1 VPARDLFARR
11 RGGVLKDSHLFRKEL
26 HLMRMSLFALIGT
39 GAALGASLA
48 ILPPVHAQGR
58 AKAATPKAPPKAA
71 AAPKPNPTVS
81 LAGLQVVARSL
92 GKGRFRDAVA
102 FDGQPGV
109 SIGLAVKVA
118 PGTAILEI
126 EDDDCEVTAWTDD
139 KQTDMNIEPDW
150 GSFPTFTEDQSAGL
164 ISVRTPMLPAA
175 GASSMTL
182 TGTLSVTT
190 AAGTR
195 TVQAKK
201 VALAKGTSFQ
211 LGTIAASIGDFEP
224 SDTGGA
230 ITVKMTG
237 AGVGAMKRLR
247 FLDAAGTEIE
257 SDANGSMTSPGEAEY
272 SYTLKAKATTATIDV
287 ELWQNL
293 QTTPV
298 PFTITATV
306 GSFK

>member
-1 VPARDLFARR
+1 MRFPAFLAI
-11 RGGVLKDSHLFRKEL
+11 GV
-26 HLMRMSLFALIGT
+26 
-39 GAALGASLA
+39 GAALGISVAV
-48 ILPPVHAQGR
+48 LPPVHAQGR
-58 AKAATPKAPPKAA
+58 GKPAPKAPAKAA

-102 FDGQPGV
+102 FDAQPGV
-109 SIGLAVKVA
+109 SIALGVKVA
-118 PGTAILEI
+118 PGTALLDI
-126 EDDDCEVTAWTDD
+126 DDDDSEITAWTDD

-150 GSFPTFTEDQSAGL
+150 GSFPTYTEDQSAGI

-175 GASSMTL
+175 GASSVTV
-182 TGTLSVTT
+182 TGTLGVTT

-195 TVQAKK
+195 TVQARK
-201 VALAKGTSFQ
+201 VALTKGTSFQ
-211 LGTIAASIGDFEP
+211 LGTIAGVVGDFEP
-224 SDTGGA
+224 TDTGGT
-230 ITVKMTG
+230 ITLKV
-237 AGVGAMKRLR
+237 AGRMSAMKRLR

-257 SDANGSMTSPGEAEY
+257 ADANGSMTSPLESEY
-272 SYTLKAKATTATIDV
+272 TYTLKAKATTATIEL

-298 PFTITATV
+298 PFTVTATV